1 MSAMKRRP
9 TCSLECGAQARR
21 LKQQWQN
28 TVRQLQAHCFMY
40 ADQQPTFDGICGTFR
55 LDPAK
60 NAIDETLGDGTAL
73 RYELTADERLF
84 PLGDLSELEASELP
98 GSAVASPCDGYF
110 SLPYYS
116 ISSAARSF
124 PRDTC
129 LGVNSS
135 PTASKMAYRFP
146 VVSPAA
152 PASSEHST
160 HMSSANR
167 LFQGQLAFTPCNV
180 IPCPNKSGGYSMW

>member
-1 MSAMKRRP
+1 MKRRP

-21 LKQQWQN
+21 LKQQRQN
-28 TVRQLQAHCFMY
+28 TVRQLQAQCFMY

-60 NAIDETLGDGTAL
+60 NAFDETLDDGRAP
-73 RYELTADERLF
+73 RYELTADGRLF
-84 PLGDLSELEASELP
+84 PLGDLSELDPSELS

-110 SLPYYS
+110 SLPYFS
-116 ISSAARSF
+116 SSSAARSF
-124 PRDTC
+124 PHDTC
-129 LGVNSS
+129 SGVNSS
-135 PTASKMAYRFP
+135 ATASKMAYRFP

-160 HMSSANR
+160 HMSLANR
-167 LFQGQLAFTPCNV
+167 LLQVQLAFTPSNAIRCRR
-180 IPCPNKSGGYSMW
+180 KSGGYSMW